1 MSAAPATGAVAPGGK
16 APLLSVEGLCTY
28 VFTPG
33 GIVRAV
39 DGVSFTL
46 ARGEAMGLVG
56 ESGCGKSMPCHSII
70 RLLPPSARTIAGTVT
85 LDGEDLLAKPQEDMT
100 AYRGKKIAM
109 ILQDPLM
116 SLDPV
121 FSVGNQVAE
130 VFRLDDPHADRE
142 TVTRRSV
149 DILKRVKIP
158 SAERRLRNYPFEFS
172 GGMRQRVVAAM
183 AMARSPQLL
192 IADEPTTALD
202 VTIQDQF
209 LRLLKEMQ
217 TASNMGLIMVTH
229 NLGIVAEVCDSV
241 AIMYAGRIVESGTVE
256 RVYNEPVHPYTHG
269 LMEAL
274 PKLGVR
280 RKRLFQIEGE
290 PPSLSRLP
298 EGCHFHPRCAHAMD
312 VCRRAYPP
320 MTELPAGGTAACWLL
335 AEEEPQ
341 A

>member
-1 MSAAPATGAVAPGGK
+1 MSQE
-16 APLLSVEGLCTY
+16 PLLAVRDLCTY
-28 VFTPG
+28 VFTAD
-33 GIVRAV
+33 GIVKAV
-39 DGVSFTL
+39 DGISFTV

-56 ESGCGKSMPCHSII
+56 ESGCGKSMTCHSII
-70 RLLPPSARTIAGTVT
+70 RLLPPAARTVGGSIL
-85 LDGEDLLAKPQEDMT
+85 LDGEDLLAKSGAEML

-121 FSVGNQVAE
+121 FTVGNQVGE
-130 VFRLDDPHADRE
+130 VFHLEDPHSSRE
-142 TVTRRSV
+142 AVRRRSV
-149 DILKRVKIP
+149 EILKRVKIP

-183 AMARSPQLL
+183 AVARAPELL

-217 TASNMGLIMVTH
+217 TESRMGLILVTH

-241 AIMYAGRIVESGTVE
+241 AIMYAGRIVESGSVA
-256 RVYNEPVHPYTHG
+256 RVYSEPAHPYTRG

-280 RKRLFQIEGE
+280 TRRLFQIEGE

-298 EGCHFHPRCAHAMD
+298 SGCHFHPRCTFAMD
-312 VCRRAYPP
+312 VCRKEYPP
-320 MTELPAGGTAACWLL
+320 LNELSSDGYAACWLL
-335 AEEEPQ
+335 GQEGRVT
-341 A
+341 